1 MDVLGLLFS
10 FRGRVGRLAYFAASL
25 TTAIAVSAV
34 AAFLAVMFF
43 VSVFSVMSAA
53 MMMSALPLLLVI
65 VALWCSSTWV
75 AAALAVKR
83 LRDMGRSP
91 WHAAWIVGSYALAA
105 ADPTYLLM
113 GACLAGWVWLVA
125 SPGRVPSSLPGRRDA
140 AAERFAGA

>member
-43 VSVFSVMSAA
+43 ESAFSA
-53 MMMSALPLLLVI
+53 MDRTILFSALPLLLVI
-65 VALWCSSTWV
+65 VALWAASTWV
-75 AAALAVKR
+75 SGALAVKR

-91 WHAAWIVGSYALAA
+91 WHAAWIVGSYAFVM
-105 ADPTYLLM
+105 ADPTYLLVVV
-113 GACLAGWVWLVA
+113 CLIGWTWLVA
-125 SPGRVPSSLPGRRDA
+125 FPGHHAQPAADVDA
-140 AAERFAGA
+140 ASVHLAGA